1 TRLPRLLSVR
11 GRDRPARPARGAR
24 PPGRGPLLAAAR
36 LPSGGRP
43 ADDALEPRAHLP
55 ALGDAESRA
64 GTARRQGSAG
74 DAGAVRRP
82 ARRAPPYA
90 GGPAPPLPGRGP
102 SGLPDRPAGPADH
115 RAHRI
120 GKPDTVRHRA
130 DRPRSRRRMAHRA
143 ATFPARAGHR
153 PHLAAH
159 APLRLPRPGGGEM
172 TEAAVPGARRGGAS
186 VPSVGVVIVTRGRR
200 PRL

>member
-1 TRLPRLLSVR
+1 
-11 GRDRPARPARGAR
+11 
-24 PPGRGPLLAAAR
+24 
-36 LPSGGRP
+36 
-43 ADDALEPRAHLP
+43 
-55 ALGDAESRA
+55 
-64 GTARRQGSAG
+64 AG

-200 PRL
+200 PRLLRAAVRAVLTQEHPGDLELVIVVDHDPRDTPGDAVARVTAQLAPVLASPPGRPRPRILSNRRTPG